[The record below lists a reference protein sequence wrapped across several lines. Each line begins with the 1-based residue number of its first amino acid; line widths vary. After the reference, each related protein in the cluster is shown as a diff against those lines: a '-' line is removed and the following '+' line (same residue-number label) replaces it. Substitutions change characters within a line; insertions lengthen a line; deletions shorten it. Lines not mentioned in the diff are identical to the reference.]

1 MQLARYPN
9 CPILAPEEK
18 YERIGDVDNVVFP
31 TGAVVR
37 EGTLHVYYGGADK
50 CCCLATVALDDLLD
64 YLLRFQL

>member
-9 CPILAPEEK
+9 NPILALEEE
-18 YERIGDVDNVVFP
+18 YERIGDVDNVVFS

-37 EGTLHVYYGGADK
+37 EGTLHVYYGRADK
-50 CCCLATVALDDLLD
+50 CCCLDTVALDDLLD